1 MRDRFIPV
9 QSRARASVPHHDLTS
24 HSEGTEHLA
33 AQRVHIRE
41 RNHAVSVDER
51 LAGVGWKYTS
61 PVMAEVVNLRRARKS
76 KERAA
81 AENQAQANRVSFG
94 RTKAEKKK
102 TQAENDAARR
112 NLEGHKRDDD

>member
-1 MRDRFIPV
+1 M
-9 QSRARASVPHHDLTS
+9 ALNASNN
-24 HSEGTEHLA
+24 
-33 AQRVHIRE
+33 RE

-51 LAGVGWKYTS
+51 LASVGWKYTS
-61 PVMAEVVNLRRARKS
+61 QVMAEVVNLRRARKA

-94 RTKAEKKK
+94 RTRAEKKK